1 MVDDNVRHIGQW
13 RDVSLERRANNHYL
27 WVSGLRQI
35 SRSTAMTSSHTLM
48 HSFGI
53 SIGALLLM
61 PVGQAEDVIQFDP
74 DLGELPESVVVD
86 DAGIVYASLSEK
98 LAVAKIHL
106 DGRVEELP
114 ITQAALPE
122 GALGALGI
130 AVDGHGNLFVA
141 VQGCGAAECSAA
153 NGVWRI
159 TPHGRSFKIAGTEQ
173 IPFPNDVTLDG
184 QGNLYVSDTAGGAIW
199 IIRNFMRGGSQHHFG
214 WPRIWVQDPQLLGTG
229 FFGAFGQP
237 FPLGANGIA
246 FSHVS
251 HGKGEILVANTEQA
265 SVLAIAIDRHTRPGP
280 IEVVAG
286 GLCAESPIGGVCDPR
301 LLSVDGIAVDRYGDV
316 FAVTVIRLGTAGL
329 EPVSSLYHIKR
340 RTGDVQLVHEG
351 APLNQATDVA
361 TGRSSADA
369 KTAWIANPGFLAPL
383 LGLTPE
389 PSVARLE
396 LENSWFAATT
406 P

>member
-1 MVDDNVRHIGQW
+1 
-13 RDVSLERRANNHYL
+13 
-27 WVSGLRQI
+27 
-35 SRSTAMTSSHTLM
+35 MTSSHALM

-61 PVGQAEDVIQFDP
+61 PLGHAGDVTHFDP
-74 DLGELPESVVVD
+74 GLGEFPESVAVG
-86 DAGIVYASLSEK
+86 DAGVVYASLSAK
-98 LAVAKIHL
+98 LTVIMIHL
-106 DGRVEELP
+106 DGTLEEFP
-114 ITQAALPE
+114 ITEATLPE
-122 GALGALGI
+122 GAIGALGI
-130 AVDGHGNLFVA
+130 AVDRHGNVFVA
-141 VQGCGAAECSAA
+141 VQGCGVAACSAA
-153 NGVWRI
+153 HGVWRI
-159 TPHGRSFKIAGTEQ
+159 TPHGRTYKIAGTEQ
-173 IPFPNDVTLDG
+173 ITFPNDVTLDG

-199 IIRNFMRGGSQHHFG
+199 IIRNLRRGGRQYLFG
-214 WPRIWVQDPQLLGTG
+214 WPRIWVQEPQLLGTG

-237 FPLGANGIA
+237 IPLGANGIA
-246 FSHVS
+246 FSPFSPVG

-265 SVLAIAIDRHTRPGP
+265 SLLAIAIRRSSRPGP

-286 GLCAESPIGGVCDPR
+286 GLCAESSIGVCDPR

-351 APLNQATDVA
+351 APLNLATDVA
-361 TGRSSADA
+361 TGRSFADA

-396 LENSWFAATT
+396 LENSWFAAPT